1 LETQACALRE
11 ALTTKDVE
19 MNEEPERRAPIVLL
33 VGAAAMIVL
42 LGALY
47 LASRYAPATVT
58 PPDQPLPMGAAE
70 QAYAPQ
76 VEFVDMKVARAT
88 NFLNQEAT
96 FVFGT
101 TANNGPRSI
110 RQVEVTF
117 EFHDVFQQVVLRDKQ
132 RLFGPSAA
140 PLAPSQTRDFQLTY
154 DTMPAQWN
162 QAPPSVHITGLALE

>member
-1 LETQACALRE
+1 MSEDT
-11 ALTTKDVE
+11 D
-19 MNEEPERRAPIVLL
+19 RRAPVVLL
-33 VGAAAMIVL
+33 VGAVAMIVVI
-42 LGALY
+42 AVVY
-47 LASRYAPATVT
+47 FASRYTPVTVT
-58 PPDQPLPMGAAE
+58 APEQPLPMGSAE

-76 VEFVDMKVARAT
+76 IQFQEMKVARAT

-101 TANNGPRSI
+101 TANNGPRAI
-110 RQVEVTF
+110 RQIEVTF

-140 PLAPSQTRDFQLTY
+140 PLAPSQTRDFQITY

-162 QAPPSVHITGLALE
+162 QAPPTVKVTGLALE

>member
-1 LETQACALRE
+1 MSE
-11 ALTTKDVE
+11 DSD
-19 MNEEPERRAPIVLL
+19 RRAPVVLL
-33 VGAAAMIVL
+33 VGAVAMIVL
-42 LGALY
+42 IGAVY
-47 LASRYAPATVT
+47 FATRYAPASVT
-58 PPDQPLPMGAAE
+58 APEQPLPMGAPE

-76 VEFVDMKVARAT
+76 IQFVDMKVARAT

-101 TANNGPRSI
+101 TTNNGPRAI
-110 RQVEVTF
+110 RQIEVTF

-132 RLFGPSAA
+132 RLFSPTAA

-162 QAPPSVHITGLALE
+162 QAPPTVKVTGLALE